1 MLCLLATLN
10 ICEMKAKHTFFI
22 LMMSFGA
29 LNMVKAQDT
38 TTLTLK
44 ECMRYAVEHSTKM
57 RIAQADNRDAQIDR
71 RDAILAAFTPTVEG
85 STYAYSNFGRSI
97 DPETNTYIR
106 TTSFH
111 NGYSLSAGINL
122 FNGFQAVNNLKIT
135 KTAQLMGLTKE
146 QQTEDQICLATMEA
160 YCNVLYYTEM
170 QKALQAQVAS
180 AEKSVQLATRQEELG
195 LKSHADVV
203 QMQSD
208 LAERQYLLTQ
218 CRNSLNDAMITL
230 KDVMFWPIEEPL
242 KIDGLSVGL
251 SYNGSRTFIGPSH
264 RGSRITNDSLVR
276 LPQCDSPT
284 TDETVSEM
292 VDFAKNN
299 MPAVLLAE
307 GTMKNARLA
316 LKTARWQLLP
326 RLSLYGGWSTTYF
339 TYPGMEGYV
348 PTPFMEQL
356 KNNSGEYVQL
366 SLSIPIFDRLSKHS
380 NIAKRK
386 NAYDRA
392 CADYEQTLQTV
403 EAEVRRA
410 IADRDGSADA
420 LRQAAVRAELQE
432 EAYTLNGKRFEQGL
446 ISSIEYQT
454 ASGNYLNA
462 LAEHLNAR
470 LQYFIKC
477 SVVTYYGGVPYIEQ

>member
-1 MLCLLATLN
+1 MCK
-10 ICEMKAKHTFFI
+10 MKAKHTFFI
-22 LMMSFGA
+22 FVMFLGA
-29 LNMVKAQDT
+29 LNQVKAQDT
-38 TTLTLK
+38 TTMDLK
-44 ECMRYAVEHSTKM
+44 ACMRYAVEHSTKM
-57 RIAQADNRDAQIDR
+57 RIAHADNRDAQIDR
-71 RDAILAAFTPTVEG
+71 RDAILAAFTPTIEG
-85 STYAYSNFGRSI
+85 GTYAYSNFGRSI

-170 QKALQAQVAS
+170 QKALQAQVAT
-180 AEKSVQLATRQEELG
+180 AEKSVQLATRQEQLG
-195 LKSHADVV
+195 QKSHADVV

-208 LAERQYLLTQ
+208 LAERQYQLTT
-218 CRNSLNDAMITL
+218 CRNNLNNAVITL
-230 KDVMFWPIEEPL
+230 KDVMFWPIEKPL
-242 KIDGLSVGL
+242 KIVGL
-251 SYNGSRTFIGPSH
+251 PYYDSPTNETAVGLSH
-264 RGSRITNDSLVR
+264 RGSR
-276 LPQCDSPT
+276 
-284 TDETVSEM
+284 TDEISQM
-292 VDFAKNN
+292 VEFAKTN
-299 MPAVLLAE
+299 MPSVVLAE

-326 RLSLYGGWSTTYF
+326 RLSLYGGWSSSYF

-348 PTPFMEQL
+348 PTPYLEQL
-356 KNNSGEYVQL
+356 KNNGGEYVQL

-392 CADYEQTLQTV
+392 QADYEQTLQTV

-420 LRQAAVRAELQE
+420 LRQADTRAELQQ
-432 EAYTLNGKRFEQGL
+432 EAFALNTKRFEQGL

-454 ASGNYLNA
+454 ASNNYLNA
-462 LAEHLNAR
+462 LAEQLNAR
-470 LQYFIKC
+470 LQYFIKN
-477 SVVTYYGGVPYIEQ
+477 SVVNYYGGTSYLEQ

>member
-1 MLCLLATLN
+1 MLSSGTCKN
-10 ICEMKAKHTFFI
+10 MCKMKAKHIFFI
-22 LMMSFGA
+22 LMMVLGA
-29 LNMVKAQDT
+29 LTSVKAQDT
-38 TTLTLK
+38 VTMDLK
-44 ECMRYAVEHSTKM
+44 ACMRYAVEHSTKM

-71 RDAILAAFTPTVEG
+71 RDAILAAFTPTIEG
-85 STYAYSNFGRSI
+85 GTYAYSNFGRSI

-170 QKALQAQVAS
+170 QKALQAQVAT
-180 AEKSVQLATRQEELG
+180 AEKSVQLATRQEQLG
-195 LKSHADVV
+195 QKSHADVV

-208 LAERQYLLTQ
+208 LAERQYQLTT
-218 CRNSLNDAMITL
+218 CRNNLNNAMITL
-230 KDVMFWPIEEPL
+230 KDVMFWPIEKPL
-242 KIDGLSVGL
+242 KIDESFL
-251 SYNGSRTFIGPSH
+251 
-264 RGSRITNDSLVR
+264 R

-284 TDETVSEM
+284 GQAENIAQM
-292 VDFAKNN
+292 VKFAKTN
-299 MPAVLLAE
+299 MPSVVLAE
-307 GTMKNARLA
+307 GMMKNARLA

-326 RLSLYGGWSTTYF
+326 RLSLYGGWSSSYF

-348 PTPFMEQL
+348 PTPYLEQL
-356 KNNSGEYVQL
+356 KNNGGEYVQL

-392 CADYEQTLQTV
+392 QADYEQTLQTV

-420 LRQAAVRAELQE
+420 LRQADTRAELQQ
-432 EAYTLNGKRFEQGL
+432 EAYALNTKRFEQGL

-454 ASGNYLNA
+454 ASNNYLNA
-462 LAEHLNAR
+462 LAEQLNAR
-470 LQYFIKC
+470 LQYFIKN
-477 SVVTYYGGVPYIEQ
+477 SVVTYYKGISYLEQ

>member
-1 MLCLLATLN
+1 
-10 ICEMKAKHTFFI
+10 
-22 LMMSFGA
+22 MMSLGA
-29 LNMVKAQDT
+29 LTNVKAQDT
-38 TTLTLK
+38 TTMDLRA
-44 ECMRYAVEHSTKM
+44 CMRYAVEHSTKM

-71 RDAILAAFTPTVEG
+71 RDAILAAFTPTIEG

-170 QKALQAQVAS
+170 QEALQAQVTT
-180 AEKSVQLATRQEELG
+180 AEKSVQLATRQEQLG
-195 LKSHADVV
+195 QKSHADVV

-208 LAERQYLLTQ
+208 LAERQYQLTT
-218 CRNSLNDAMITL
+218 CRNNLNNAMITL
-230 KDVMFWPIEEPL
+230 KDVMFWPIEKPL
-242 KIDGLSVGL
+242 KIDGLDVGL
-251 SYNGSRTFIGPSH
+251 SH
-264 RGSRITNDSLVR
+264 RGSRIVNDSLVR

-284 TDETVSEM
+284 TGTENISQM
-292 VDFAKNN
+292 VEFAKTN
-299 MPAVLLAE
+299 MPSVLLAE

-326 RLSLYGGWSTTYF
+326 RLSLYGGWSSSYF

-348 PTPFMEQL
+348 PTPYFEQM
-356 KNNSGEYVQL
+356 KNNGGEYVQL

-392 CADYEQTLQTV
+392 QADYEQTLQTV

-420 LRQAAVRAELQE
+420 LRQADTRAELQQ
-432 EAYTLNGKRFEQGL
+432 EAYALNTKRFEQGL

-454 ASGNYLNA
+454 ASNNYLNA
-462 LAEHLNAR
+462 LAEQLNAW

-477 SVVTYYGGVPYIEQ
+477 SVVTYYSGTPYIEQ

>member
-1 MLCLLATLN
+1 MLSFGTCKN
-10 ICEMKAKHTFFI
+10 KCKMKAKHNFFI
-22 LMMSFGA
+22 LMMVLGA
-29 LNMVKAQDT
+29 LTSVKAQDT
-38 TTLTLK
+38 VTMDLK
-44 ECMRYAVEHSTKM
+44 ACMRYAVEHSTKM

-71 RDAILAAFTPTVEG
+71 RDAILAAFTPTIEG

-170 QKALQAQVAS
+170 QEALQAQVTT
-180 AEKSVQLATRQEELG
+180 AEKSVQLATRQEQLG
-195 LKSHADVV
+195 QKSHADVV

-208 LAERQYLLTQ
+208 LAERQYQLTT
-218 CRNSLNDAMITL
+218 CRNNLNNAMITL
-230 KDVMFWPIEEPL
+230 KDVMFWPIEKPL
-242 KIDGLSVGL
+242 KIDGLDVGL
-251 SYNGSRTFIGPSH
+251 SH
-264 RGSRITNDSLVR
+264 RGSRIVNDSLVR

-284 TDETVSEM
+284 TGTENISQM
-292 VDFAKNN
+292 VEFAKTN
-299 MPAVLLAE
+299 MPSVLLAE

-326 RLSLYGGWSTTYF
+326 RLSLYGGWSSSYF

-348 PTPFMEQL
+348 PTPYFEQM
-356 KNNSGEYVQL
+356 KNNGGEYVQL

-392 CADYEQTLQTV
+392 QADYEQTLQTV

-420 LRQAAVRAELQE
+420 LRQADTRAELQQ
-432 EAYTLNGKRFEQGL
+432 EAYALNTKRFEQGL

-454 ASGNYLNA
+454 ASNNYLNA
-462 LAEHLNAR
+462 LAEQLNAR
-470 LQYFIKC
+470 LQYFIKN
-477 SVVTYYGGVPYIEQ
+477 SVVNYYGGIHYIEQ

>member
-1 MLCLLATLN
+1 MCK
-10 ICEMKAKHTFFI
+10 MKAKHTFFI
-22 LMMSFGA
+22 FVMFLGA
-29 LNMVKAQDT
+29 LNQVKAQDT
-38 TTLTLK
+38 TTMDLK
-44 ECMRYAVEHSTKM
+44 ACMRYAVEHSTKM
-57 RIAQADNRDAQIDR
+57 RIAHADNRDAQIDR
-71 RDAILAAFTPTVEG
+71 RDAILAAFTPTIEG
-85 STYAYSNFGRSI
+85 NTYVYSNFGRSI

-111 NGYSLSAGINL
+111 NGYSLSAGISL

-160 YCNVLYYTEM
+160 YCNVLYYTELE
-170 QKALQAQVAS
+170 KALQGQLAT
-180 AEKSVQLATRQEELG
+180 AEKSVQLATRQEQLG
-195 LKSHADVV
+195 QKSHADVV

-208 LAERQYLLTQ
+208 LAERQYLLTT
-218 CRNSLNDAMITL
+218 CRNNLNNAIITL
-230 KDVMFWPIEEPL
+230 KDVMFWPIEKPL
-242 KIDGLSVGL
+242 KIDGLAVGL
-251 SYNGSRTFIGPSH
+251 SH
-264 RGSRITNDSLVR
+264 RGSRIVNDSLSR
-276 LPQCDSPT
+276 LPYYDSPT
-284 TDETVSEM
+284 DQTDEISQM
-292 VDFAKNN
+292 VEFAKTN

-316 LKTARWQLLP
+316 LNTARWQLLP
-326 RLSLYGGWSTTYF
+326 RLSLYGGWSSSYF

-348 PTPFMEQL
+348 PTPYLEQL
-356 KNNSGEYVQL
+356 KNNGGEYVQL

-392 CADYEQTLQTV
+392 QADYEQALQTV

-420 LRQAAVRAELQE
+420 LRQADTRAELQQ
-432 EAYTLNGKRFEQGL
+432 EAYALNTKRFEQGL

-454 ASGNYLNA
+454 ASNNYLNA
-462 LAEHLNAR
+462 LAEQLNAR
-470 LQYFIKC
+470 LQYFIKN
-477 SVVTYYGGVPYIEQ
+477 SVVTYYSGVPYMEQ

>member
-1 MLCLLATLN
+1 MTVL
-10 ICEMKAKHTFFI
+10 
-22 LMMSFGA
+22 GA
-29 LNMVKAQDT
+29 LTNVKAQDT
-38 TTLTLK
+38 VAMDLK
-44 ECMRYAVEHSTKM
+44 ACMRYAVEHSTKM
-57 RIAQADNRDAQIDR
+57 RIAHADNRDAQIDR
-71 RDAILAAFTPTVEG
+71 RDAILAAFTPEIDG

-170 QKALQAQVAS
+170 QEALQAQVAT
-180 AEKSVQLATRQEELG
+180 AENAVQLATRQEQLG
-195 LKSHADVV
+195 QKSHADVV

-208 LAERQYLLTQ
+208 LAERQYQLTT
-218 CRNSLNDAMITL
+218 CRNNLNNAVITL
-230 KDVMFWPIEEPL
+230 KDVMFWPIEKPL
-242 KIDGLSVGL
+242 KIDVLASM
-251 SYNGSRTFIGPSH
+251 SSRVPSATDTLTRSFVRYDMAEGA
-264 RGSRITNDSLVR
+264 RGSIEAIVN
-276 LPQCDSPT
+276 Q
-284 TDETVSEM
+284 
-292 VDFAKNN
+292 AKTN

-326 RLSLYGGWSTTYF
+326 RLSLYGGWSSSYF

-348 PTPFMEQL
+348 PTPYLEQL
-356 KNNSGEYVQL
+356 KNNGGEYVQL

-386 NAYDRA
+386 NAFDRA
-392 CADYEQTLQTV
+392 QADSEQALQTV

-420 LRQAAVRAELQE
+420 LRQADTRAELQQ
-432 EAYTLNGKRFEQGL
+432 EAFTLNTKRFEQGL

-454 ASGNYLNA
+454 ASNNYLNA
-462 LAEHLNAR
+462 LAEQLNAR
-470 LQYFIKC
+470 LQYFIKN
-477 SVVTYYGGVPYIEQ
+477 SVVNYYGGIHYIEQ

>member
-1 MLCLLATLN
+1 MCK
-10 ICEMKAKHTFFI
+10 MKAKHTFFI
-22 LMMSFGA
+22 LMMSLGA
-29 LNMVKAQDT
+29 LTNVKAQDT
-38 TTLTLK
+38 TTMDLRA
-44 ECMRYAVEHSTKM
+44 CMRYAVEHSTKM

-71 RDAILAAFTPTVEG
+71 RDAILAAFTPTIEG

-170 QKALQAQVAS
+170 QEALQAQVAT
-180 AEKSVQLATRQEELG
+180 AEKSVQLATRQEQLG
-195 LKSHADVV
+195 QKSHADVV

-208 LAERQYLLTQ
+208 LAERQYQLTT
-218 CRNSLNDAMITL
+218 CRNNLNNAIVTL
-230 KDVMFWPIEEPL
+230 KDVMFWPIEKPL
-242 KIDGLSVGL
+242 IIDESF
-251 SYNGSRTFIGPSH
+251 S
-264 RGSRITNDSLVR
+264 R

-284 TDETVSEM
+284 TSTENISQM
-292 VDFAKNN
+292 VEFAKTN

-326 RLSLYGGWSTTYF
+326 RLSLYGGWSSSYF

-348 PTPFMEQL
+348 PTPYLEQL
-356 KNNSGEYVQL
+356 KNNGGEYVQL

-392 CADYEQTLQTV
+392 QADYEQALQTV
-403 EAEVRRA
+403 EAEVRCA

-420 LRQAAVRAELQE
+420 LRQADTRAELQQ
-432 EAYTLNGKRFEQGL
+432 EAYALNTKRFEQGL

-454 ASGNYLNA
+454 ASNNYLNA
-462 LAEHLNAR
+462 LAEQLNAR

-477 SVVTYYGGVPYIEQ
+477 SVVTYYGGVPYLEQ

>member
-1 MLCLLATLN
+1 MTSKQFLSLTVAFL
-10 ICEMKAKHTFFI
+10 
-22 LMMSFGA
+22 GA
-29 LNMVKAQDT
+29 LTAVKAQDT
-38 TTLTLK
+38 VTMNLK
-44 ECMRYAVEHSTKM
+44 DCMRYAVEHSTKI

-71 RDAILAAFTPTVEG
+71 RDAILAAFTPTIDG
-85 STYAYSNFGRSI
+85 NTYAYSNFGRSI

-160 YCNVLYYTEM
+160 YCNVLYYTELE
-170 QKALQAQVAS
+170 KALQAQVAT
-180 AEKSVQLATRQEELG
+180 AEKAVQLATRQEQLG
-195 LKSHADVV
+195 QKSHADVV

-208 LAERQYLLTQ
+208 LAERQYQLTT
-218 CRNSLNDAMITL
+218 CRNNLNNAMVTL
-230 KDVMFWPIEEPL
+230 KDVMFWPIEKPV
-242 KIDGLSVGL
+242 KIVGL
-251 SYNGSRTFIGPSH
+251 PYY
-264 RGSRITNDSLVR
+264 
-276 LPQCDSPT
+276 DSPT
-284 TDETVSEM
+284 NRTDEISQM
-292 VDFAKNN
+292 VEFAKTN
-299 MPAVLLAE
+299 MPAVVLAE

-326 RLSLYGGWSTTYF
+326 RLSLYGGWSSSYF

-348 PTPFMEQL
+348 PTPYFEQL
-356 KNNSGEYVQL
+356 KNNGGEYVQL

-392 CADYEQTLQTV
+392 QADYEQTLQTV

-420 LRQAAVRAELQE
+420 LRQADTRAELQQ
-432 EAYTLNGKRFEQGL
+432 EAYALNTKRFEQGL

-454 ASGNYLNA
+454 ASNNYLNA
-462 LAEHLNAR
+462 LAEQLNAR
-470 LQYFIKC
+470 LQYYIKN
-477 SVVTYYGGVPYIEQ
+477 SVVNYYGGTSYLEQ

>member
-1 MLCLLATLN
+1 
-10 ICEMKAKHTFFI
+10 MKAKHNFFI
-22 LMMSFGA
+22 LMTVLGA
-29 LNMVKAQDT
+29 LTSAKAQDT
-38 TTLTLK
+38 IAMDLQA
-44 ECMRYAVEHSTKM
+44 CMRYAVEHSTKM
-57 RIAQADNRDAQIDR
+57 RIAQAENRDAQIDR
-71 RDAILAAFTPTVEG
+71 RDAILAAFTPEIDG

-135 KTAQLMGLTKE
+135 KTAQMMGLTKE

-160 YCNVLYYTEM
+160 YCNVLYYTELE
-170 QKALQAQVAS
+170 KALQGQLAT
-180 AEKSVQLATRQEELG
+180 AEKSVQLATRQEQLG
-195 LKSHADVV
+195 QKSHADVV

-208 LAERQYLLTQ
+208 LAERQYQLTT
-218 CRNSLNDAMITL
+218 CRNNLNNAIITL
-230 KDVMFWPIEEPL
+230 KDVMFWPIEKPL
-242 KIDGLSVGL
+242 NIVGL
-251 SYNGSRTFIGPSH
+251 PYY
-264 RGSRITNDSLVR
+264 
-276 LPQCDSPT
+276 DSPT
-284 TDETVSEM
+284 IGTENVSQM
-292 VDFAKNN
+292 VEFAKTN

-326 RLSLYGGWSTTYF
+326 RLSLYGGWSSSYF

-348 PTPFMEQL
+348 PTPYFDQL
-356 KNNSGEYVQL
+356 KNNGGEYVQL
-366 SLSIPIFDRLSKHS
+366 SLSIPIFDRLSSHS
-380 NIAKRK
+380 NIARKK

-392 CADYEQTLQTV
+392 QADYEQALQTV

-420 LRQAAVRAELQE
+420 LHQAAIRAELQE
-432 EAYTLNGKRFEQGL
+432 EVYALNTKRFEQGL

-454 ASGNYLNA
+454 ASNTYLNA
-462 LAEHLNAR
+462 LAEQLNAR
-470 LQYFIKC
+470 LQYFIKN
-477 SVVTYYGGVPYIEQ
+477 SVVNYYGGTSYLEQ

>member
-38 TTLTLK
+38 TTMTLK

-71 RDAILAAFTPTVEG
+71 RDAILAAFTPTVDG

-135 KTAQLMGLTKE
+135 KTAQMMGLTKE

-242 KIDGLSVGL
+242 KIDGLSVETPYYDV
-251 SYNGSRTFIGPSH
+251 STK
-264 RGSRITNDSLVR
+264 
-276 LPQCDSPT
+276 
-284 TDETVSEM
+284 TVSEM

-392 CADYEQTLQTV
+392 QADYEQTLQTV

-477 SVVTYYGGVPYIEQ
+477 SVVTYYGGTPYIEQ

>member
-1 MLCLLATLN
+1 MTVL
-10 ICEMKAKHTFFI
+10 
-22 LMMSFGA
+22 GA
-29 LNMVKAQDT
+29 LTNVKAQDT
-38 TTLTLK
+38 VAMDLK
-44 ECMRYAVEHSTKM
+44 ACMRYAVEHSTKM
-57 RIAQADNRDAQIDR
+57 RIAHADNRDAQIDR
-71 RDAILAAFTPTVEG
+71 RDAILAAFTPEIDG

-170 QKALQAQVAS
+170 QNALQAQVAT
-180 AEKSVQLATRQEELG
+180 AEKAVQLATRQEQLG
-195 LKSHADVV
+195 QKSHAAVV

-208 LAERQYLLTQ
+208 LAERQYQLTT
-218 CRNSLNDAMITL
+218 CRNNLNNAVITL
-230 KDVMFWPIEEPL
+230 KDVMFWPIEKPL
-242 KIDGLSVGL
+242 KIDGLASM
-251 SYNGSRTFIGPSH
+251 SSRVPSATDTLTRSFVRYDMAEGA
-264 RGSRITNDSLVR
+264 RGSIEAIVA
-276 LPQCDSPT
+276 Q
-284 TDETVSEM
+284 
-292 VDFAKNN
+292 AKTN

-326 RLSLYGGWSTTYF
+326 RLSLYGGWSSSYF

-348 PTPFMEQL
+348 PTPYFEQL
-356 KNNSGEYVQL
+356 KNNGGEYVQL
-366 SLSIPIFDRLSKHS
+366 SLSIPIFDRLSSHS
-380 NIAKRK
+380 NIARKK

-392 CADYEQTLQTV
+392 QADYEQTLQTV

-420 LRQAAVRAELQE
+420 LRQADTRAELQQ
-432 EAYTLNGKRFEQGL
+432 EAYALNTKRFEQGL

-454 ASGNYLNA
+454 ASNNYLNA
-462 LAEHLNAR
+462 LAEQLNAR
-470 LQYFIKC
+470 LQYYIKC
-477 SVVTYYGGVPYIEQ
+477 SVVTYYSGTPYIEQ

>member
-1 MLCLLATLN
+1 M
-10 ICEMKAKHTFFI
+10 IAKHTFLI
-22 LMMSFGA
+22 LMMSVGA
-29 LNMVKAQDT
+29 LTCVKAQDT
-38 TTLTLK
+38 VTMDLK
-44 ECMRYAVEHSTKM
+44 SCMHYAVEHSTKM

-71 RDAILAAFTPTVEG
+71 RDAILAAFTPTIEG

-170 QKALQAQVAS
+170 QKALQAQVAT
-180 AEKSVQLATRQEELG
+180 AEKAVQLATRQEQLG
-195 LKSHADVV
+195 QKSHADVV

-208 LAERQYLLTQ
+208 LAERQYQLTT
-218 CRNSLNDAMITL
+218 CRNNLNNAFVTL
-230 KDVMFWPIEEPL
+230 KDVMFWPIEKPL
-242 KIDGLSVGL
+242 KIDSLVVGL
-251 SYNGSRTFIGPSH
+251 SH
-264 RGSRITNDSLVR
+264 CGSRIINDSLSR
-276 LPQCDSPT
+276 LPYYDSPT
-284 TDETVSEM
+284 DQAENIAQM
-292 VDFAKNN
+292 VEFAKTN
-299 MPAVLLAE
+299 MPAVVLAE

-326 RLSLYGGWSTTYF
+326 RLTLYGGWSSSYF

-348 PTPFMEQL
+348 PTPYFEQL
-356 KNNSGEYVQL
+356 KNNGGEYVQL

-392 CADYEQTLQTV
+392 QADYEQTLQTV

-420 LRQAAVRAELQE
+420 LRQADTRAELQQ
-432 EAYTLNGKRFEQGL
+432 EAYALNTKRFEQGL

-454 ASGNYLNA
+454 ASNNYLNA
-462 LAEHLNAR
+462 LAEQLNAR
-470 LQYFIKC
+470 LQYFIKN
-477 SVVTYYGGVPYIEQ
+477 SVVNYYGGTPYINQ

>member
-1 MLCLLATLN
+1 
-10 ICEMKAKHTFFI
+10 
-22 LMMSFGA
+22 
-29 LNMVKAQDT
+29 MVKAQDT
-38 TTLTLK
+38 TTMDLK
-44 ECMRYAVEHSTKM
+44 ACMRYAVEHSTKM

-71 RDAILAAFTPTVEG
+71 RDAILAAFTPTIEG

-146 QQTEDQICLATMEA
+146 QQTEDRICLATMEA

-170 QKALQAQVAS
+170 QNALQAQVAT
-180 AEKSVQLATRQEELG
+180 AEKAVQLATRQEQLG
-195 LKSHADVV
+195 QKSHADVV

-208 LAERQYLLTQ
+208 LAERQYQLTT
-218 CRNSLNDAMITL
+218 CRNNLNNAIVTL
-230 KDVMFWPIEEPL
+230 KDVMFWPIEKPL
-242 KIDGLSVGL
+242 KIDGLAVGL
-251 SYNGSRTFIGPSH
+251 SH
-264 RGSRITNDSLVR
+264 CGSRITNDSLLR
-276 LPQCDSPT
+276 LPYYDSPT
-284 TDETVSEM
+284 DQTDEISQM
-292 VDFAKNN
+292 VEFAKTN
-299 MPAVLLAE
+299 MPSVLLAE

-326 RLSLYGGWSTTYF
+326 RLSLYGGWSSSYF

-348 PTPFMEQL
+348 PTPYLEQL
-356 KNNSGEYVQL
+356 KNNGGEYVQL

-392 CADYEQTLQTV
+392 QADYEQALQTV

-420 LRQAAVRAELQE
+420 LRQADTRAELQQ
-432 EAYTLNGKRFEQGL
+432 EAYALNTKRFEQGL

-454 ASGNYLNA
+454 ASNNYLNA
-462 LAEHLNAR
+462 LAEQLNAW

-477 SVVTYYGGVPYIEQ
+477 SVVTYYGGVPYLLQ

>member
-1 MLCLLATLN
+1 M
-10 ICEMKAKHTFFI
+10 FI
-22 LMMSFGA
+22 LMMSLGA
-29 LNMVKAQDT
+29 LTNVKAQDT
-38 TTLTLK
+38 TTMDLRA
-44 ECMRYAVEHSTKM
+44 CMRYAVEHSTKM

-71 RDAILAAFTPTVEG
+71 RDAILAAFTPTIEG

-170 QKALQAQVAS
+170 QEALQAQVTT
-180 AEKSVQLATRQEELG
+180 AEKSVQLATRQEQLG
-195 LKSHADVV
+195 QKSHADVV

-208 LAERQYLLTQ
+208 LAERQYQLTT
-218 CRNSLNDAMITL
+218 CRNNLNNAMITL
-230 KDVMFWPIEEPL
+230 KDVMFWPIEKPL
-242 KIDGLSVGL
+242 KIDGLDVGL
-251 SYNGSRTFIGPSH
+251 SH
-264 RGSRITNDSLVR
+264 RGSRIVNDSLVR

-284 TDETVSEM
+284 TGTENISQM
-292 VDFAKNN
+292 VEFAKTN
-299 MPAVLLAE
+299 MPSVLLAE

-326 RLSLYGGWSTTYF
+326 RLSLYGGWSSSYF

-348 PTPFMEQL
+348 PTPYFEQM
-356 KNNSGEYVQL
+356 KNNGGEYVQL

-392 CADYEQTLQTV
+392 QADYEQTLQTV

-420 LRQAAVRAELQE
+420 LRQADTRAELQQ
-432 EAYTLNGKRFEQGL
+432 EAYALNTKRFEQGL

-454 ASGNYLNA
+454 ASNNYLNA
-462 LAEHLNAR
+462 LAEQLNAR
-470 LQYFIKC
+470 LQYFIKN
-477 SVVTYYGGVPYIEQ
+477 SVVNYYGGIHYIEQ

>member
-1 MLCLLATLN
+1 MTVL
-10 ICEMKAKHTFFI
+10 
-22 LMMSFGA
+22 GA
-29 LNMVKAQDT
+29 LTNVKAQDT
-38 TTLTLK
+38 VAMDLK
-44 ECMRYAVEHSTKM
+44 ACMRYAVEHSTKM
-57 RIAQADNRDAQIDR
+57 RIAHADNRDAQIDR
-71 RDAILAAFTPTVEG
+71 RDAILAAFTPEIDG

-170 QKALQAQVAS
+170 QNALQAQVAT
-180 AEKSVQLATRQEELG
+180 AEKAVQLATRQEQLG
-195 LKSHADVV
+195 QKSHADVV

-208 LAERQYLLTQ
+208 LAERQYQLTT
-218 CRNSLNDAMITL
+218 CRNNLNNAIITL
-230 KDVMFWPIEEPL
+230 KDVMFWPIEKPL
-242 KIDGLSVGL
+242 KIEGLASM
-251 SYNGSRTFIGPSH
+251 SSRVPSATDTLTRSFVRYDMAEGA
-264 RGSRITNDSLVR
+264 RGSIEAIVA
-276 LPQCDSPT
+276 Q
-284 TDETVSEM
+284 
-292 VDFAKNN
+292 AKTN

-326 RLSLYGGWSTTYF
+326 RLSLYGGWSSSYF

-348 PTPFMEQL
+348 PTPYFEQL
-356 KNNSGEYVQL
+356 KNNGGEYVQL

-392 CADYEQTLQTV
+392 QADYEQTLQTV
-403 EAEVRRA
+403 EAEVRRS

-420 LRQAAVRAELQE
+420 LRQADTRAELQQ
-432 EAYTLNGKRFEQGL
+432 EAYALNTKRFEQGL

-454 ASGNYLNA
+454 ASNNYLNA
-462 LAEHLNAR
+462 LAEQLNAR
-470 LQYFIKC
+470 LQYFIKN
-477 SVVTYYGGVPYIEQ
+477 SVVNYYGGIHYIEQ

>member
-57 RIAQADNRDAQIDR
+57 RIAHADNRDAQIDR
-71 RDAILAAFTPTVEG
+71 RDAILAAFTPTVDG

-135 KTAQLMGLTKE
+135 KTAQQMGLTKE
-146 QQTEDQICLATMEA
+146 QQTQDQICLAVMEA
-160 YCNVLYYTEM
+160 YCNVLYYTELE
-170 QKALQAQVAS
+170 KALQGQVAT
-180 AEKSVQLATRQEELG
+180 AEKSVQLAMRQEQLG
-195 LKSHADVV
+195 QKSHADVV
-203 QMQSD
+203 QVQSD
-208 LAERQYLLTQ
+208 LADRQYLLTT
-218 CRNSLNDAMITL
+218 CRNNLNNAMITL

-251 SYNGSRTFIGPSH
+251 SH
-264 RGSRITNDSLVR
+264 RGSR
-276 LPQCDSPT
+276 
-284 TDETVSEM
+284 TDEITQM
-292 VDFAKNN
+292 VEFAKTK
-299 MPAVLLAE
+299 MPAVVLAE

-316 LKTARWQLLP
+316 LNTARWQLLP
-326 RLSLYGGWSTTYF
+326 RLSLYGGWSSSFF

-348 PTPFMEQL
+348 PTPYFEQL
-356 KNNSGEYVQL
+356 KNNGGEYVQL

-380 NIAKRK
+380 NIARKK

-392 CADYEQTLQTV
+392 QADYEQALQTV

-477 SVVTYYGGVPYIEQ
+477 SVVTYYGGTPYIEQ

>member
-1 MLCLLATLN
+1 
-10 ICEMKAKHTFFI
+10 MKAKHTFFI
-22 LMMSFGA
+22 LMMSIGA
-29 LNMVKAQDT
+29 LTSVKAQDT
-38 TTLTLK
+38 TTMDLK
-44 ECMRYAVEHSTKM
+44 ACMRYAVEHSTKM
-57 RIAQADNRDAQIDR
+57 RIVQADNRDAQIDR
-71 RDAILAAFTPTVEG
+71 RDAILAAFTPTIEG
-85 STYAYSNFGRSI
+85 GTYAYSNFGRSI

-160 YCNVLYYTEM
+160 YCNMLYYTEM
-170 QKALQAQVAS
+170 QKALQAQVATS
-180 AEKSVQLATRQEELG
+180 EKAVQLATRQEQLG
-195 LKSHADVV
+195 QKSHADVV

-208 LAERQYLLTQ
+208 LAERQYQLTL
-218 CRNSLNDAMITL
+218 CRNNLNNAVITL
-230 KDVMFWPIEEPL
+230 KDVMFWPIEKPL
-242 KIDGLSVGL
+242 KIDGLDVGL
-251 SYNGSRTFIGPSH
+251 SH
-264 RGSRITNDSLVR
+264 RGSRIVNDSLVR

-284 TDETVSEM
+284 SQVENIAQM
-292 VDFAKNN
+292 VEFAKTN
-299 MPAVLLAE
+299 MPTVLLAE

-326 RLSLYGGWSTTYF
+326 RLSLYGGWSSSYF

-348 PTPFMEQL
+348 PTPYFEQL
-356 KNNSGEYVQL
+356 KNNGGEYVQL

-392 CADYEQTLQTV
+392 QADYEQALQTV

-420 LRQAAVRAELQE
+420 LRQADTRAELQN
-432 EAYTLNGKRFEQGL
+432 EAFALNTKRFEQGL

-454 ASGNYLNA
+454 ASNNYLNA
-462 LAEHLNAR
+462 LAEQLNAR
-470 LQYFIKC
+470 LQYFIKN
-477 SVVTYYGGVPYIEQ
+477 SVVNYYGGIHYIEQ

>member
-1 MLCLLATLN
+1 
-10 ICEMKAKHTFFI
+10 MKAKHTFFI
-22 LMMSFGA
+22 LMMSVGA
-29 LNMVKAQDT
+29 LTSVKAQDT
-38 TTLTLK
+38 TTMDLK
-44 ECMRYAVEHSTKM
+44 ACMRYAVEHSTKM

-71 RDAILAAFTPTVEG
+71 RDAILAAFTPTIDG

-111 NGYSLSAGINL
+111 NGYNLSAGINL

-160 YCNVLYYTEM
+160 YCNVLYYAEM
-170 QKALQAQVAS
+170 QNALQAQVAT
-180 AEKSVQLATRQEELG
+180 AEKSVQLATRQEQLG
-195 LKSHADVV
+195 QKSHADVV

-208 LAERQYLLTQ
+208 LAERQYQLTT
-218 CRNSLNDAMITL
+218 CRNNLNNAMITL
-230 KDVMFWPIEEPL
+230 KDVMFWPIEKPL
-242 KIDGLSVGL
+242 KIDGLDVGL
-251 SYNGSRTFIGPSH
+251 SH
-264 RGSRITNDSLVR
+264 RGSRIINDSLVR

-284 TDETVSEM
+284 DQAENITQTLE
-292 VDFAKNN
+292 FAKTN
-299 MPAVLLAE
+299 MPAVVLAE

-326 RLSLYGGWSTTYF
+326 RLSLYGGWSSSYF

-348 PTPFMEQL
+348 PTPYFEQL
-356 KNNSGEYVQL
+356 KNNGGEYVQL

-392 CADYEQTLQTV
+392 QADYEQTLQTV
-403 EAEVRRA
+403 EAEVHRA

-420 LRQAAVRAELQE
+420 LRQADTRAELQQ
-432 EAYTLNGKRFEQGL
+432 EAYALNTKRFEQGL

-454 ASGNYLNA
+454 ASNNYLNA
-462 LAEHLNAR
+462 LAEQLNAR
-470 LQYFIKC
+470 LQYFIKN
-477 SVVTYYGGVPYIEQ
+477 SVVNYYGGIHYIEQ

>member
-1 MLCLLATLN
+1 MTSKQFLSLTVAFLV
-10 ICEMKAKHTFFI
+10 
-22 LMMSFGA
+22 A
-29 LNMVKAQDT
+29 LTSVKAQDT
-38 TTLTLK
+38 VTMDLK
-44 ECMRYAVEHSTKM
+44 ACMRYAVEHSTKM
-57 RIAQADNRDAQIDR
+57 RIAHADNRDAQIDR
-71 RDAILAAFTPTVEG
+71 REAILAAFTPTIEG
-85 STYAYSNFGRSI
+85 GTYAYSNFGRSI

-111 NGYSLSAGINL
+111 NGYSLSAGINI

-170 QKALQAQVAS
+170 QKALQAQVAT
-180 AEKSVQLATRQEELG
+180 AEKAVQLATRQEQLG
-195 LKSHADVV
+195 QKSHADVV

-208 LAERQYLLTQ
+208 LAERQYQLTT
-218 CRNSLNDAMITL
+218 CRNNLNNAVITL
-230 KDVMFWPIEEPL
+230 KDVMFWPIEKPL
-242 KIDGLSVGL
+242 KIVGL
-251 SYNGSRTFIGPSH
+251 PYY
-264 RGSRITNDSLVR
+264 
-276 LPQCDSPT
+276 DSPT
-284 TDETVSEM
+284 NRTDDISQM
-292 VDFAKNN
+292 VEFAKTN
-299 MPAVLLAE
+299 MPSVVLAE

-326 RLSLYGGWSTTYF
+326 RLSLYGGWSSSYF

-348 PTPFMEQL
+348 PTPYFEQL
-356 KNNSGEYVQL
+356 KNNGGEYVQL
-366 SLSIPIFDRLSKHS
+366 SLSIPIFDRLSSHS
-380 NIAKRK
+380 NIARKK

-392 CADYEQTLQTV
+392 QADYEQTLQTV

-420 LRQAAVRAELQE
+420 LRQADTRAELQQ
-432 EAYTLNGKRFEQGL
+432 EAFALNTKRFEQGL

-454 ASGNYLNA
+454 ASNNYLNA

-470 LQYFIKC
+470 LQYYIKN
-477 SVVTYYGGVPYIEQ
+477 SVVNYYGGKSYLEQ

>member
-1 MLCLLATLN
+1 MKTNKIAILTTLVLMTGATL
-10 ICEMKAKHTFFI
+10 T
-22 LMMSFGA
+22 
-29 LNMVKAQDT
+29 AQDT
-38 TTLTLK
+38 VTMNLK

-57 RIAQADNRDAQIDR
+57 RIQQADNRDAQINR
-71 RDAILAAFTPTVEG
+71 RDAILAAFTPSIDAG
-85 STYAYSNFGRSI
+85 SSASLSFGRSV
-97 DPETNTYIR
+97 DPETNTYIQ
-106 TTSFH
+106 TTSFA
-111 NGYSLSAGINL
+111 NGFSASASMVV

-135 KTAQLMGLTKE
+135 KTAQRMGLTKA
-146 QQTEDQICLATMEA
+146 QQIEDQICLATMEA

-170 QKALQAQVAS
+170 QKALKAQVATAES
-180 AEKSVQLATRQEELG
+180 AVRLATRQEELG
-195 LKSHADVV
+195 QKSHADVI

-218 CRNSLNDAMITL
+218 CRNRLNDALITL

-242 KIDGLSVGL
+242 KIDGLDVAGGL
-251 SYNGSRTFIGPSH
+251 DIP
-264 RGSRITNDSLVR
+264 ITES
-276 LPQCDSPT
+276 
-284 TDETVSEM
+284 EKVSQM
-292 VDFAKNN
+292 VEFAKTN
-299 MPAVLLAE
+299 MPSVLLAE
-307 GTMKNARLA
+307 GTMNNARLA

-326 RLSLYGGWSTTYF
+326 RLAVGGGWSSSFF

-348 PTPFMEQL
+348 SAPYFDQL
-356 KNNSGEYVQL
+356 KNNGGEYVQL
-366 SLSIPIFDRLSKHS
+366 SLSIPIFDRLSSHS
-380 NIAKRK
+380 NIARRK

-392 CADYEQTLQTV
+392 QADYEQALQTV

-420 LRQAAVRAELQE
+420 LRQAATRAELQE
-432 EAYTLNGKRFEQGL
+432 EAFELNTKRFEQGL

-477 SVVTYYGGVPYIEQ
+477 SVVTYYGGTPYLHQ